1 MPQPTPDRRP
11 KAFGVTSRAII
22 ALLNTAD
29 ISAAIAPIAN
39 APSASGMAPGRCGS
53 AHQSATQDA
62 ASIAEHTAMY
72 GFFGPVASATLP
84 SRGDSTARTRPAP
97 AVA

>member
-1 MPQPTPDRRP
+1 MPHPMPDRRP
-11 KAFGVTSRAII
+11 NAFGATSRAIM

-29 ISAAIAPIAN
+29 ISAAIVAIAK

-62 ASIAEHTAMY
+62 AGIAEHIAMY

-84 SRGDSTARTRPAP
+84 RRGDSAARISPAP